1 MIDPKA
7 VEEAVERL
15 RAEIAPND
23 YHIVVIAVRR
33 DDIGTVLTAL
43 EERTEALERIAD
55 PRNIHFTGDAQ
66 VVAARALGG
75 HND

>member
-1 MIDPKA
+1 MTTDSRA

-15 RAEIAPND
+15 KNYTASSLHAGLYLETLI
-23 YHIVVIAVRR
+23 
-33 DDIGTVLTAL
+33 TAL
-43 EERTEALERIAD
+43 KERTEALERIAD